1 MKKLIIILISLLICA
16 STTYGQWSSDPKQNL
31 LLSNL
36 HIYDVDY
43 KVHTNG
49 DVYIY
54 YTTPTEN
61 NIQSYLQIL
70 NKKGEK
76 KFSENG
82 LLISNKKTM
91 SWTVVNNYLLID
103 NEGNAIIT
111 VQDCRND
118 DSDGHRLNYNA
129 YKISPSGEFL
139 WGENGI
145 DLGRGE
151 SARLEASMSLLQ
163 VGEEYMFAWQ
173 RFEDESNAIT
183 SSTDMMMMK
192 AGNYEELPITS
203 SATKANAE
211 SYIVMERLDKNGNFV
226 GETKYLKDNSI
237 PYAYPWLRNATNGQ
251 VILVYAKGTNQD
263 LMARKLDFDGS
274 SVWAQDATIYRGG
287 FGTIPIWTFVQ
298 VYEDPDGGVF
308 VSWHDDRNFTNIESA
323 YLSYIKPDGTYG
335 YAAGIEGQKLGF
347 SGFRQF
353 TPYMVYNPT
362 DKSTYIA
369 WRETS
374 DGQGWQ
380 SLRAQRLTKEGDLMW
395 DIEGVEILPLVQRP
409 IGYFSCEL
417 DKQNRMATF
426 FMAQD
431 SLEAY
436 GNTQAFACLL
446 DTKGQYAW
454 GDATKYAF
462 ITNAK
467 SEKGELMSS
476 PAIEDQWI
484 LLWSD
489 TRGATGSNQT
499 YLYGQNMY
507 MDGSLTNTVSN
518 EIPLHNTK
526 NDLYIAQNPINDKA
540 QFLVKI
546 QETNK
551 VNLTIYNNLG
561 QKMTTLFDGQLSS
574 GTHEF
579 SWNTNRKG
587 MYIAVLNTNGNI
599 SHLKIINQ

>member
-1 MKKLIIILISLLICA
+1 MKKLIILLSILICG
-16 STTYGQWSSDPKQNL
+16 STAYAQWSSDPKQNL

-36 HIYDVDY
+36 CVYDVEY
-43 KVHTNG
+43 KVYTNG

-54 YTTPTEN
+54 YTTPFEN
-61 NIQSYLQIL
+61 NIQTYLQIL

-76 KFSENG
+76 KFNGNG
-82 LLISNKKTM
+82 LLISNEKTRT
-91 SWTVVNNYLLID
+91 WTVVNNFLLVD
-103 NEGNAIIT
+103 DEGNAIVV

-118 DSDGHRLNYNA
+118 DSELQKLNYNI

-145 DLGRGE
+145 DLCRGKTHY
-151 SARLEASMSLLQ
+151 LEASMSLIQ
-163 VGEEYMFAWQ
+163 VGEQYMFAWQ
-173 RFEDESNAIT
+173 RFNNASAGLNIAT
-183 SSTDMMMMK
+183 TTFK
-192 AGNYEELPITS
+192 AGNYQELPVPFS
-203 SATKANAE
+203 TKKE
-211 SYIVMERLDKNGNFV
+211 EDLPDHIVMERLDKSGKFV
-226 GETKYLKDNSI
+226 GETQYLKDNST
-237 PYAYPWLRNATNGQ
+237 PHSYPWLRNATDGQ

>member
-1 MKKLIIILISLLICA
+1 MKKLIILLSILICG
-16 STTYGQWSSDPKQNL
+16 STAYAQWSSDPKQNL
-31 LLSNL
+31 LLSDL
-36 HIYDVDY
+36 RVYDVEY

-61 NIQSYLQIL
+61 NIQTYLQIL

-76 KFSENG
+76 KFNGNG
-82 LLISNKKTM
+82 LLISNEKTRT
-91 SWTVVNNYLLID
+91 WTLVNNFLLVD
-103 NEGNAIIT
+103 NEGNAIVV
-111 VQDCRND
+111 VQDRRND
-118 DSDGHRLNYNA
+118 DSELQKLNYNV

-139 WGENGI
+139 WGEKGI
-145 DLGRGE
+145 DLDRGTVHY
-151 SARLEASMSLLQ
+151 LEASMTLIQ
-163 VGEEYMFAWQ
+163 VGEQYMFAWQ
-173 RFEDESNAIT
+173 RFNNESAGLNMAT
-183 SSTDMMMMK
+183 TTLK
-192 AGNYEELPITS
+192 AGDYQELPIPFST
-203 SATKANAE
+203 TKDENLPDH
-211 SYIVMERLDKNGNFV
+211 IVMERLDKSGKFV
-226 GETKYLKDNSI
+226 GETQYLKDNSI
-237 PYAYPWLRNATNGQ
+237 PLSYPWLRNATDGQ

-347 SGFRQF
+347 SGIRQF
-353 TPYMVYNPT
+353 NPYMVYNPT

-374 DGQGWQ
+374 AMQSWQ

-395 DIEGVEILPLVQRP
+395 DMEGVEILPLERRP

-426 FMAQD
+426 FMTQD

-436 GNTQAFACLL
+436 GNTKAFACLL
-446 DTKGQYAW
+446 DAKGQYAW
-454 GDATKYAF
+454 GDATKYTF

-489 TRGATGSNQT
+489 TRGATASNQT

-599 SHLKIINQ
+599 SQLKIINQ